1 MTATIQTIDTPDG
14 AFTIVADDR
23 GRVLASGWTADPEAA
38 LDPHP
43 PAAASRRR
51 SSRARRMPPPP
62 RSRTTAATSR
72 RSTTSRSRRTAPP
85 MQTAG
90 WAALRRIAP
99 GHPLTYAEFAA
110 ALGQPSAV
118 RAAASICAR
127 NAPAL
132 FVPCHRV
139 LRADGS
145 LGGFAW
151 GLDVKRS
158 LLDREAGELPALAPE
173 RRGTGTRFAFSE
185 LPGIGWRA
193 VALARSPVRSHLWR
207 MPCIKVAIAAKTA
220 FVLRVAGPPRPRIA
234 GVVAPPSRPGIRRL
248 RHTAASRS
256 VPSLEGSL
264 RRAPRALSAR
274 LGPSA
279 PPSPPGPPTRIMTL
293 TAEPST
299 VRPVHPARARAAA
312 AVREARAAA
321 PRSWAPSAR

>member
-43 PAAASRRR
+43 PAAAARVGRRGRDGCRSRR
-51 SSRARRMPPPP
+51 ARVLR
-62 RSRTTAATSR
+62 AATSR
-72 RSTTSRSRRTAPP
+72 RSTTVEVAQDGTA

-99 GHPLTYAEFAA
+99 GHPLSYAEFAA

-139 LRADGS
+139 LRSDGS

-158 LLDREAGELPALAPE
+158 LLAREA
-173 RRGTGTRFAFSE
+173 
-185 LPGIGWRA
+185 
-193 VALARSPVRSHLWR
+193 
-207 MPCIKVAIAAKTA
+207 AA
-220 FVLRVAGPPRPRIA
+220 
-234 GVVAPPSRPGIRRL
+234 
-248 RHTAASRS
+248 
-256 VPSLEGSL
+256 
-264 RRAPRALSAR
+264 
-274 LGPSA
+274 
-279 PPSPPGPPTRIMTL
+279 
-293 TAEPST
+293 
-299 VRPVHPARARAAA
+299 
-312 AVREARAAA
+312 
-321 PRSWAPSAR
+321 